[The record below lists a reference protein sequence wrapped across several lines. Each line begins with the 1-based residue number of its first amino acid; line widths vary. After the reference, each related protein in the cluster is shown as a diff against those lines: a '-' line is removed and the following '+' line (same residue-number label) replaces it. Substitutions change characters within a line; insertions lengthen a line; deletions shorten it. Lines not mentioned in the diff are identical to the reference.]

1 MFTVREATMNKA
13 VTADPRRK
21 QFNIHIHYKQ
31 RKHLGCITGD
41 SCWTGF
47 FQSGR
52 KTAGGER
59 GRGDLLPLCCTS
71 TQAGGIY
78 SLWVL
83 RADCSNIRMLFVY
96 LYRCFTEFHLHDDFS
111 NGQNNYHHC
120 VDKDLSPT
128 FHPSNY
134 KFLWNNLCKVKQ
146 ASKIKPGR

>member
-1 MFTVREATMNKA
+1 MFTVREAIMNKA

-21 QFNIHIHYKQ
+21 QFNIHKHYKQ

-41 SCWTGF
+41 SCWFLSVWEENSWRWEREGWPTSPLLP
-47 FQSGR
+47 QHSGR
-52 KTAGGER
+52 S
-59 GRGDLLPLCCTS
+59 DLLFVSATS
-71 TQAGGIY
+71 RLFQY
-78 SLWVL
+78 Q
-83 RADCSNIRMLFVY
+83 NIFIC
-96 LYRCFTEFHLHDDFS
+96 LYRCFTEFHLHYDFS

-146 ASKIKPGR
+146 ASKTKPGC